1 MTFYYYGVANH
12 TQIMQTDMFSKE
24 LILQEASFFIFK
36 ALFQNDFD
44 KASEWRAKW
53 GDGIWKPCIQ
63 ELFLA

>member
-36 ALFQNDFD
+36 ALFQNDF
-44 KASEWRAKW
+44 
-53 GDGIWKPCIQ
+53 
-63 ELFLA
+63 